1 MPAKVKLMF
10 SHPAG
15 EEHTVRPC
23 RLIDWLR
30 EMDINPEEVIA
41 IRDGRPI
48 PVEESIKDGEQVE
61 VIRVVS
67 GG

>member
-1 MPAKVKLMF
+1 MF

-15 EEHTVRPC
+15 EEHEIEPG
-23 RLIDWLR
+23 RLADWLR

-41 IRDGRPI
+41 LRGGRPI
-48 PVEESIKDGEQVE
+48 PVEDRVKDGDEVE
-61 VIRVVS
+61 IIRVVS